1 MLKESIAII
10 GMGCR
15 FPGASNLSEFWE
27 IIHDGVDT
35 ITEAP
40 KDRPTEMKGLGGF
53 LQGID
58 EFDAAFFG
66 IAPEEAIKIDPQHRL
81 LLEVT
86 WEALEN
92 AGLIPANLAG
102 KNAGVFVG
110 LSSDGEYLNLSI
122 EDPTFNVTLGT
133 LECMLA
139 NRISSYFD
147 CRGLSLTIN
156 TACSSALVA
165 IDRACHSLWNEEI
178 SLALVG
184 GTHLT
189 FSPVI
194 TSRFAN
200 AGMLSEDG
208 RCKTFDAQADGYVR
222 GEGIGVVVLKL
233 LSQAQADGDRIYAV
247 IRGSG
252 INHNGSGNG
261 LISPNMQAQIDLL
274 QRVYQQANIDP
285 SSTNYIEAHGTAT
298 LIGDALEMKA
308 LGAVVG
314 KNRTPDNPCRV
325 GCVKTNIGHTEGASG
340 IAGLIKVA
348 LSLYHRQIPPNLHF
362 QEPNPAIPFAK
373 LGLKVQESLETL
385 PKELEPIRA
394 GVSAFGLG
402 GTNAHVL
409 LESVP
414 PQAKAEPNLLPLQIF
429 TLSAK
434 SPTALQSLAQ
444 RYQAFLEDKPE
455 ASLVDICFTANT
467 RRSQFKHRLAII
479 TESKEQLSNQLNI
492 YLEKESLSSIFSG
505 QITRRKP
512 APICFIFSGKS
523 QQIKPIIKSFYKS
536 QPTLNSLL
544 EPLELILKSH
554 LDKSFL
560 ELIAAEKLENPLH
573 SQLVDFLC
581 EYAIAQ
587 LWRFWGIKPAIFI
600 GYGAGNYTALVL
612 AEILTLEDT
621 ISLILK
627 KKDLTSTQN
636 FQPAKIPVVS
646 SVTGNTIQINQI
658 IDFEQWQKEFDFA
671 NSNLKHLPD
680 SLSDDSQ
687 ILLDICSIH
696 IKNNDI
702 EAIDYYDIKS
712 DNLYFLF
719 STLIKFWLM
728 GVKIDW
734 SKVEDYKQCY
744 PISLPTYPFE
754 RQSYWINVSSTV
766 VNKESENQIT
776 NNQNKL
782 EQLDQEFVA
791 PRDELEQQLANIWQK
806 VLGHKSIGIHDNFF
820 ALGGNSR
827 LSALLVSEIEKT
839 LNKHFSLASFFQFPT
854 IAEISQSI
862 SEPLTDL
869 TKSKFT
875 TKLAPKDYQKLL
887 TNVLGR
893 NGLRPSKNSLM
904 VSLSSQKNKKSFF
917 FCANAIHEA
926 YPLNKYLGKEYSFY
940 FLESGYIIFVKEN
953 RITEENIKAIALHHL
968 QDILTIQPEGEYF
981 LAGYSFGSLV
991 AYEIAKQLEEKGKKV
1006 AFLGIL
1012 DMYRNNPRLN
1022 HFLVLNIRMKNLTK
1036 LIITR
1041 NFGQI
1046 VTKFQKIVNS
1056 FTLKLQIKLKILTD
1070 LVIQKEIDKTDNSID
1085 SIPDSMYILDNTL
1098 KQYKMDGYHGKI
1110 TLFLAEERI
1119 KSNPV
1124 EKLIFLLFHG
1134 YGWTRESL
1142 SQIYKVSGNHHSMI
1156 QEPHVKLLAEKLTA
1170 CIDKA
1175 LRDSEI

>member
-27 IIHDGVDT
+27 IIHDGIDT

-222 GEGIGVVVLKL
+222 SEGIGVVVLKL

-600 GYGAGNYTALVL
+600 GYGTGNYTALVL
-612 AEILTLEDT
+612 AEILTLEDI

-627 KKDLTSTQN
+627 KEDLTSNQN

-646 SVTGNTIQINQI
+646 SITGNTIQINQI
-658 IDFEQWQKEFDFA
+658 IDSEQWQKEFDFT
-671 NSNLKHLPD
+671 NSNVKDLPD
-680 SLSDDSQ
+680 LLSDYSQ
-687 ILLDICSIH
+687 ILLDIGSIQ
-696 IKNNDI
+696 IKNYD
-702 EAIDYYDIKS
+702 IDYHEIKS
-712 DNLYFLF
+712 DNLYSLF
-719 STLIKFWLM
+719 STLIKLWLM

-734 SKVEDYKQCY
+734 SKVENYKQCY

-766 VNKESENQIT
+766 VNNESENQIT

-820 ALGGNSR
+820 ELGGSSFLAAGLFAQIETVFQTNMPI
-827 LSALLVSEIEKT
+827 SAIFQAPTIEK
-839 LNKHFSLASFFQFPT
+839 LA
-854 IAEISQSI
+854 
-862 SEPLTDL
+862 
-869 TKSKFT
+869 
-875 TKLAPKDYQKLL
+875 KLL
-887 TNVLGR
+887 RSEVEIFPWYSLVPIQPKGS
-893 NGLRPSKNSLM
+893 RPILFGIHHIYYQD
-904 VSLSSQKNKKSFF
+904 LSR
-917 FCANAIHEA
+917 H
-926 YPLNKYLGKEYSFY
+926 LGKEQPIY
-940 FLESGYIIFVKEN
+940 
-953 RITEENIKAIALHHL
+953 ALHYGIADTTSTRLLLPKMEDLAAHYIKEMRSL
-968 QDILTIQPEGEYF
+968 QPEGPYF
-981 LAGYSFGSLV
+981 LMGVSFGGLV
-991 AYEIAKQLEEKGKKV
+991 AYEMSQQLIAQGQQVGLLAVFDTTIESHRKLLPLCQ
-1006 AFLGIL
+1006 
-1012 DMYRNNPRLN
+1012 RLS
-1022 HFLVLNIRMKNLTK
+1022 NL
-1036 LIITR
+1036 LR
-1041 NFGQI
+1041 L
-1046 VTKFQKIVNS
+1046 S
-1056 FTLKLQIKLKILTD
+1056 
-1070 LVIQKEIDKTDNSID
+1070 
-1085 SIPDSMYILDNTL
+1085 P
-1098 KQYKMDGYHGKI
+1098 
-1110 TLFLAEERI
+1110 AELLERI
-1119 KSNPV
+1119 KSRI
-1124 EKLIFLLFHG
+1124 KSKFLVLRYGNQYLPHIYTPAPIISTFRAYTPKTYSGRVNLFKAMDK
-1134 YGWTRESL
+1134 SL
-1142 SQIYKVSGNHHSMI
+1142 SLTYKIDPLEVGWKKFVTGELEIHEIPGTHMGI
-1156 QEPHVKLLAEKLTA
+1156 LEEPNVQLLAEKLTA

-1175 LRDSEI
+1175 LGDAEI

>member
-122 EDPTFNVTLGT
+122 EDPTFNATLGT

-222 GEGIGVVVLKL
+222 SEGIGVVVLKL

-434 SPTALQSLAQ
+434 SPTALQALAQ

-467 RRSQFKHRLAII
+467 RRSHFKHRLAII
-479 TESKEQLSNQLNI
+479 TESKEQLKEQLNL
-492 YLEKESLSSIFSG
+492 YLNKELSSGIFSG
-505 QITRRKP
+505 KITRRKP
-512 APICFIFSGKS
+512 ALICFIFSGKS
-523 QQIKPIIKSFYKS
+523 QQIKPMIKSFYKS
-536 QPTLNSLL
+536 QPTLDSLL
-544 EPLELILKSH
+544 EPWELILDSH
-554 LDKSFL
+554 VGKSFL
-560 ELIAAEKLENPLH
+560 ELIEEENLENIVH
-573 SQLVDFLC
+573 SQLVNFLC

-587 LWRFWGIKPAIFI
+587 LWRLWGIKPAISI
-600 GYGAGNYTALVL
+600 GYGTGNYAALVL
-612 AEILTLEDT
+612 AEILTLEDI

-627 KKDLTSTQN
+627 KQDLTSNQN
-636 FQPAKIPVVS
+636 FRPAKIPVVS
-646 SVTGNTIQINQI
+646 SITGNTIQINQI
-658 IDFEQWQKEFDFA
+658 IDFKQWQKEFDFNKSNA
-671 NSNLKHLPD
+671 KNSPTNNSPNLLLD
-680 SLSDDSQ
+680 SSQ
-687 ILLDICSIH
+687 ILLDIGSIE
-696 IKNNDI
+696 IKNNDLKT
-702 EAIDYYDIKS
+702 IDYDEIKN
-712 DNLYFLF
+712 DNLHCLF

-734 SKVEDYKQCY
+734 SKVENYKQCY

-766 VNKESENQIT
+766 VNNESENQIT

-806 VLGHKSIGIHDNFF
+806 VLRHKSIGIHDNFF
-820 ALGGNSR
+820 ELGGSSFLAAGLFAQIETVFQTNMPI
-827 LSALLVSEIEKT
+827 SAIFQAPTIEK
-839 LNKHFSLASFFQFPT
+839 LAKVLRAEVKIFPWYSLVPIQPKGSRPILFG
-854 IAEISQSI
+854 IHW
-862 SEPLTDL
+862 LKYNDL
-869 TKSKFT
+869 SRRLGDDQPIYGLYFGMGDT
-875 TKLAPKDYQKLL
+875 TG
-887 TNVLGR
+887 NVL
-893 NGLRPSKNSLM
+893 SLPKIKDLARHYIQEM
-904 VSLSSQKNKKSFF
+904 RSL
-917 FCANAIHEA
+917 
-926 YPLNKYLGKEYSFY
+926 
-940 FLESGYIIFVKEN
+940 
-953 RITEENIKAIALHHL
+953 
-968 QDILTIQPEGEYF
+968 QPEGPYF
-981 LAGYSFGSLV
+981 LMGLSDGGKI
-991 AYEIAKQLEEKGKKV
+991 AYEMAQQLIAQGQSVALLSLFDTYLIGVTIKRYPLPQRLFNQLLLIFDYIWRLGLVEVVSRVKIRIKIKFRTLISQYLPKVDIPKPLLSVNDIYLPKPYLGRLLYFRATKSYPDFNIDFPEEELRKLVKGE
-1006 AFLGIL
+1006 L
-1012 DMYRNNPRLN
+1012 
-1022 HFLVLNIRMKNLTK
+1022 
-1036 LIITR
+1036 
-1041 NFGQI
+1041 
-1046 VTKFQKIVNS
+1046 
-1056 FTLKLQIKLKILTD
+1056 
-1070 LVIQKEIDKTDNSID
+1070 EICHVPGGHNSI
-1085 SIPDSMYILDNTL
+1085 L
-1098 KQYKMDGYHGKI
+1098 
-1110 TLFLAEERI
+1110 E
-1119 KSNPV
+1119 
-1124 EKLIFLLFHG
+1124 
-1134 YGWTRESL
+1134 
-1142 SQIYKVSGNHHSMI
+1142 
-1156 QEPHVKLLAEKLTA
+1156 EPHVQVLAEKLRYH
-1170 CIDKA
+1170 IDKA
-1175 LRDSEI
+1175 LADSKG